1 MVIDLQT
8 DVLLTGLTFGEG
20 PRWHDGK
27 LWFSDIWGHKVMTV
41 DLDGNSEVL
50 AELEEPSG
58 LGFLEDGRLLIS
70 TFDAHIKSWTRE
82 DGLQDYAD
90 LTGLASRANDM
101 VVDGAG
107 NAYVDL
113 YPERDEDA
121 PIGETRGSI
130 GLVPPDGQPRI
141 VAEGLRAPNGLV
153 VTPDGQRL
161 IVNEVL
167 GSAIQSF
174 AINADGSLG
183 DQQLFAAL
191 DDESPDGLCLDAEGA
206 VWIGSYNK
214 SRCLRVREG
223 GEITHRIETPGRWA
237 VAPMLG
243 GPDRKTLFLMTAV
256 VESLDR
262 LIETGEAKGSIET
275 VRVDVPGAGWP

>member
-1 MVIDLQT
+1 MVTDLQT

-20 PRWHDGK
+20 PRWHDGR

-58 LGFLEDGRLLIS
+58 LGFLPDGRLLIS
-70 TFDAHIKSWTRE
+70 TFDAHLKSWTRK
-82 DGLQDYAD
+82 DGLQYYAD
-90 LTGLASRANDM
+90 LTGLADRANDM
-101 VVDGAG
+101 VVDGKG

-113 YPERDEDA
+113 YPERNEDA
-121 PIGETRGSI
+121 PIEEIRGSI
-130 GLVPPDGQPRI
+130 GLVAPGEEPRI

-153 VTPDGQRL
+153 ITPDGRRL

-174 AINADGSLG
+174 TIEADGSLS
-183 DQQLFAAL
+183 DKKLFAAL
-191 DDESPDGLCLDAEGA
+191 EDESPDGLCLDAEGA
-206 VWIGSYNK
+206 VWIGSYDK
-214 SRCLRVREG
+214 SRCLRVEEG
-223 GEITHRIETPGRWA
+223 GEITHRIATPGRWA

-243 GPDRKTLFLMTAV
+243 GPDRQTLFLMTAV
-256 VESLDR
+256 VESLER
-262 LIETGEAKGSIET
+262 LMEGESKGSIET
-275 VRVDVPGAGWP
+275 ARVDVPGAGWP